1 MDKISVLVVNDDLAV
16 RECLIQILENEGYD
30 VHDAKDNVEAMER
43 LKKKDYQLVT
53 TDLRHPGPKPDGIE
67 LLKHIRE
74 KYPQTQV
81 VIIAGYIVIEEVV
94 EAMKLGAFDFITKPP
109 KGGIPELRRRVFDAL
124 EPKSCPKCNR
134 RIQSDWQYCP
144 YDGTNIA

>member
-1 MDKISVLVVNDDLAV
+1 MDNISVLVVDDELAV
-16 RECLIQILENEGYD
+16 REFLIQVLENEGYE
-30 VHDAKDNVEAMER
+30 VHGAKDNVEAMEC

-74 KYPQTQV
+74 NHPQTQV
-81 VIIAGYIVIEEVV
+81 IILAGYMVIEEVV
-94 EAMKLGAFDFITKPP
+94 EAMKLGAFYYITKPP
-109 KGGIPELRRRVFDAL
+109 KLTEFMGQVREAIEQ
-124 EPKSCPKCNR
+124 KSCPKCNR
-134 RIQSDWQYCP
+134 RLQSDWQYCP